1 MNNNLQI
8 FHFFLIHDF
17 IHQKKKKKIQSRQNR
32 YFWID
37 SSPVTKRF
45 FWINPRELK
54 KKKKNSY
61 TLKKE

>member
-17 IHQKKKKKIQSRQNR
+17 IHQKKKKIQSRQNR

-37 SSPVTKRF
+37 SSLVTKRF

-54 KKKKNSY
+54 KKKK
-61 TLKKE
+61 K